1 MRGLAFSAVAGERFG
16 RLSVVAKARDLTT
29 MKPEWL
35 CVCDCG
41 GLAFSQGSYLRS
53 GHVKSCGCLQRE
65 LRERGVAPTHG
76 HARQAARTGTYIAWK
91 SMKQRCVNSKRQ
103 DWKNYGGRGISVCAK
118 WRTSFP
124 AFLADMGERPIG
136 LEIDRIDNDGNY
148 EPGNCRWTTRL
159 VNRRNRHRRV
169 QRPTSKKEAD

>member
-1 MRGLAFSAVAGERFG
+1 
-16 RLSVVAKARDLTT
+16 
-29 MKPEWL
+29 
-35 CVCDCG
+35 
-41 GLAFSQGSYLRS
+41 
-53 GHVKSCGCLQRE
+53 
-65 LRERGVAPTHG
+65 
-76 HARQAARTGTYIAWK
+76 
-91 SMKQRCVNSKRQ
+91 MKQRCVNSKRQ